1 MAGNLDNPRSAI
13 RHPRSL
19 RTRGLSLVE
28 MIIALAI
35 SAMLLTATM
44 AALDASFKAYGSA
57 AEQASSQAASRMI
70 AHRLM
75 TMIRTSTAHGPL
87 EPDAAAT
94 PPVTLAGNTITSHFI
109 ELLDAQGTLTRIEF
123 DAATQQLVVT
133 VTPASG
139 IATSQ
144 PIIGGVS
151 ACQFHLERREANDG
165 TLILSRAT
173 MDLTVKPG
181 EDATLSLE
189 NGEAEAIRV
198 IVSTMP
204 RRVAD

>member
-1 MAGNLDNPRSAI
+1 MAAISDNPKSEI
-13 RHPRSL
+13 RNPKSV
-19 RTRGLSLVE
+19 RGLSLVE

-87 EPDAAAT
+87 EAEATT
-94 PPVTLAGNTITSHFI
+94 PPVTLSGNTITSHYI
-109 ELLDAQGTLTRIEF
+109 ELLDVQGNLTRVEF
-123 DAATQQLVVT
+123 DSTTQQLVVT
-133 VTPASG
+133 VTPPSG
-139 IATSQ
+139 VATSQ

-151 ACQFHLERREANDG
+151 ACQFFLERREANDG

-189 NGEAEAIRV
+189 NGEAEPIRV

>member
-1 MAGNLDNPRSAI
+1 MVAYLDNPKSDI
-13 RHPRSL
+13 RDPKSV

-28 MIIALAI
+28 MLIALAI

-75 TMIRTSTAHGPL
+75 TMVRTSTAHGPL
-87 EPDAAAT
+87 EADAGST
-94 PPVTLAGNTITSHFI
+94 PPVTLSGKTVTSHYI
-109 ELLDAQGTLTRIEF
+109 ELLDAQGNLTRIEF
-123 DAATQQLVVT
+123 DATAQQLVVT
-133 VTPASG
+133 VTPPSG

-151 ACQFHLERREANDG
+151 ACKFHLERREANDG
-165 TLILSRAT
+165 SLILTRAT

-181 EDATLSLE
+181 EDTTLSLE
-189 NGEAEAIRV
+189 NGEAEPIRV

-204 RRVAD
+204 RRVVD